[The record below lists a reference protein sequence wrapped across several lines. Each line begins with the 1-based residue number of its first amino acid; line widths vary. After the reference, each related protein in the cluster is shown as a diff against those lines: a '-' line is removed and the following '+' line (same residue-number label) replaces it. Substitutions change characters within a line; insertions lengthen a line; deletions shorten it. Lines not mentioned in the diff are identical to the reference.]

1 MSASG
6 GKDYQLAGTLVPEL
20 HRLKTTKAEG
30 RGKYKEAI
38 VNHLPEIECFV
49 GQMGSQV
56 LTDILHVV
64 LLHIS
69 FVCSSL
75 SYIIFIEPWPE

>member
-6 GKDYQLAGTLVPEL
+6 GKDYQMAGTLVPL
-20 HRLKTTKAEG
+20 YKGEG
-30 RGKYKEAI
+30 RGKHKEAI
-38 VNHLPEIECFV
+38 VNHAPEIECFI

>member
-1 MSASG
+1 VSASG
-6 GKDYQLAGTLVPEL
+6 GKDYQVAGTLVPESL
-20 HRLKTTKAEG
+20 SAKG
-30 RGKYKEAI
+30 RGKYTEAI
-38 VNHLPEIECFV
+38 VNHAPEVECFV

>member
-6 GKDYQLAGTLVPEL
+6 GKDYQLAGALVPEL
-20 HRLKTTKAEG
+20 LSAKGEG

-38 VNHLPEIECFV
+38 LNHLPEIECFV

>member
-6 GKDYQLAGTLVPEL
+6 GKDYQVAGTLVPEIL
-20 HRLKTTKAEG
+20 LANGEG
-30 RGKYKEAI
+30 RGKYKDAI
-38 VNHLPEIECFV
+38 VNHAPEIECFI